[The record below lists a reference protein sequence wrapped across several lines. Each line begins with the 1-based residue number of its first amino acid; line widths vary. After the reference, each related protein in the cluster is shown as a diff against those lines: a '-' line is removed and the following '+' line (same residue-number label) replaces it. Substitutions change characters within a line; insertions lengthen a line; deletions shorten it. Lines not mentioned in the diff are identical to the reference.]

1 MMTTPDSESAASAS
15 SGDAS
20 IRPASSLRTP
30 RPPLIPRRVWILGV
44 QSSRVDTMQ
53 KALEEA
59 GHEVRTA
66 ATGAELAPS
75 LREFRPHLILIDMD
89 AEHDKGRHVATQLRA
104 DRATRQVPII
114 LVGAR
119 GVTMKSADKP
129 ITGPSRRYT
138 GALDA
143 PSVIKAVLTEL
154 L

>member
-1 MMTTPDSESAASAS
+1 MMTPPASESGS
-15 SGDAS
+15 SES
-20 IRPASSLRTP
+20 QSSEKIRPASSLRTP
-30 RPPLIPRRVWILGV
+30 RPPLIPRRVWLLGV
-44 QSSRVDTMQ
+44 QSPRVDVMV
-53 KALEEA
+53 KALEGA

-75 LREFRPHLILIDMD
+75 LRDFRPHLIIIDMEG
-89 AEHDKGRHVATQLRA
+89 EHDKGRHIAAQLRA
-104 DRATRQVPII
+104 DRATRQVPIV

-119 GVTMKSADKP
+119 GVKLKSADKP

-143 PSVIKAVLTEL
+143 PSVINAVLTEL